1 MADQLSNDEVNAVVQ
16 EWGGD
21 YLPAD
26 ENPEV
31 NEVTIA
37 IPDEESVEKVAKST
51 TPTGE
56 EEAAEGE
63 ADADKPKEEEKVEEP
78 AAEEVKVEE
87 PEPDAE
93 TRKRLLMIE
102 RREAKFLAKE
112 RETKGAIE
120 SQIAKLERVYEDLE
134 QREAALT
141 KISEDRKAQYQQD
154 PLKLLSD
161 HGVSFAALA
170 AANLRHNGLPVP
182 RELEEQI
189 AKLPKPEPKPALSVD
204 EIAEVVDAKVSKIL
218 ERLEQREQQS
228 EQQRMAAIEHQDRA
242 RAFQFVETHADSY
255 PFLAAFTTDPEDVAE
270 QMIAARDTIYR
281 ATGRYGTI
289 ADAANYI
296 ESRLAE
302 RFQPIL
308 ERQARPKGQPNV
320 GSGSQRPSVEDR
332 GAVTLSQDSG
342 TQKVSST
349 PQNMEEAYEAAW
361 QNALGQYHGG

>member
-31 NEVTIA
+31 SEVTIA
-37 IPDEESVEKVAKST
+37 IPDEETVEKAAKAT
-51 TPTGE
+51 AVPGEE
-56 EEAAEGE
+56 EEAAASTEE
-63 ADADKPKEEEKVEEP
+63 AEAEPEKEKVEEP
-78 AAEEVKVEE
+78 AAEEVKE

-134 QREAALT
+134 KREAALT
-141 KISEDRKAQYQQD
+141 KVDGERKSQYQRD

-189 AKLPKPEPKPALSVD
+189 AKAPQQEVKPALSVD

-218 ERLEQREQQS
+218 ERLEQREQQA
-228 EQQRMAAIEHQDRA
+228 EQSRMAAVEHQDKVRA
-242 RAFQFVETHADSY
+242 VQFVDSHADAY

-332 GAVTLSQDSG
+332 GAVTLSNDSG

-361 QNALGQYHGG
+361 QNALGQLHGG